1 MSSKVETIQEK
12 VIPAVMKFANSKIIM
27 AVKDGVILSMPLT
40 VIGSLFLLIQNFPFP
55 SIDKWQA
62 GMTSVFGPNW
72 QLPFNQVN
80 MATYKILALVFV
92 FGIASQYAKN
102 EGCDPVSSGILG
114 IVCFLIVSPM
124 SITYN
129 MASTK
134 VVGTGAGAITL
145 KHNLTIA
152 DYNFIP
158 ADWTGTKGMI
168 TAIIVGLIVGYVY
181 SLFIKKDI
189 VIHMPEGVPQ
199 GVVNAFSSL
208 LPAAAL
214 IIGSAVVYVIFHVIT
229 AATFSE
235 WVYKTLEIPMQGI
248 TDSLGG
254 AIAIPLIIS
263 FFWWFG
269 VHGATLATGVM
280 QAIYTANFTANQKL
294 VDQHITL
301 VASGVGKNAHIICQ
315 QFQDNFVVLGG
326 SGLTLGL
333 VLSMVLF
340 AKSRRCKELGKLA
353 LVPGLFNINE
363 PVLFGFPIV
372 LNPYMFIPFIVAPLI
387 AGILTY
393 SSIYFGLVPCFTGVL
408 APWTTPPIISGF
420 LVASWQGA
428 VLQIVIMLVSTA
440 LYAPFFKL
448 QDRQYLKEEQQSVET
463 TDNGVNA

>member
-1 MSSKVETIQEK
+1 MSSKVDTIQEK
-12 VIPAVMKFANSKIIM
+12 VIPGVMKFANSKIIM
-27 AVKDGVILSMPLT
+27 AVKDGVVLSMPLT

-55 SIDKWQA
+55 SIDKWQSFMN
-62 GMTSVFGPNW
+62 GVFGANW

-114 IVCFLIVSPM
+114 IVSFMIVSPQ
-124 SITYN
+124 SITH
-129 MASTK
+129 S
-134 VVGTGAGAITL
+134 VGDVIGNVKL
-145 KHNLTIA
+145 KQGFTIA
-152 DYNFIP
+152 DNSIIP
-158 ADWTGTKGMI
+158 TDWTGTKGMI

-181 SLFIKKDI
+181 SQFIKKDI

-199 GVVNAFSSL
+199 GVVNAFASL
-208 LPAAAL
+208 IPAAVL
-214 IIGSAVVYVIFHVIT
+214 IIGSAIVYVFFHALT

-235 WVYKTLEIPMQGI
+235 WVYKTLEIPLQGI

-269 VHGATLATGVM
+269 VHGATLASGVM
-280 QAIYTANFTANQKL
+280 QAIYTANFTANQDL
-294 VDQHITL
+294 VNKHIAL
-301 VASGVGKNAHIICQ
+301 VASGAGRNAHIIAQ

-326 SGLTLGL
+326 SGITFGL

-340 AKSRRCKELGKLA
+340 GRSQRSKTLGKLA

-372 LNPYMFIPFIVAPLI
+372 LNPFMFIPFIIVPLI
-387 AGILTY
+387 AGLLTY
-393 SSIYFGLVPCFTGVL
+393 CSIYFGLVPCFTGVL
-408 APWTTPPIISGF
+408 APWTTPPIVSG
-420 LVASWQGA
+420 LIVAGWRGA
-428 VLQIVIMLVSTA
+428 ILQIVIMLISTVI
-440 LYAPFFKL
+440 YMPFFKA
-448 QDRQYLKEEQQSVET
+448 QDKIYAREEKASESV
-463 TDNGVNA
+463 DGNGVPL